1 MFYRIQVLCQMYD
14 LQSPSVPGFYISGF
28 NQLQIK
34 LVENEDTESA
44 DAEPVDTEVT

>member
-1 MFYRIQVLCQMYD
+1 MGFHHSQQECS
-14 LQSPSVPGFYISGF
+14 QSSVSMGTQSF